1 MYTQIFDPVAHSIA
15 ASAGFAVLPLLTL
28 FLLLGVLRMAARWAA
43 LASLIVSIAVALF
56 VYEMPAGTTISGAA
70 EGAAIGFF
78 PIIWIG
84 INAIWLFKLTQQ
96 SGHADVLRRSLARVS
111 ADQRV
116 QAVLIAFCFGALLE
130 ALAGGGAPVAIC
142 AVLLI
147 SIGVEPI
154 KAAAVCLIADTSPV
168 AFGAL
173 GLPITVLAKITGLP
187 VHQISVMVGRQAP
200 LLALF
205 IPLIL
210 VFIVDGRRG
219 LKEVW
224 PLAAVAGVSFA
235 SAQFAGSMLL
245 PVELVDIVA
254 ALICAAI
261 SIAFLQAWSPRVL
274 RAELGARPSTTQLGT
289 QSSDPQSDRSGDAGS
304 RYGARHGAA
313 AAGEA
318 HAGALS
324 ATAHGGGA
332 VLAMPMSGAQAH
344 FPPGQDHIQ
353 AQTDKPRGAA
363 ASASGGLASSNGNAG
378 APSRATSKS
387 QQQSQPLEHHQVH
400 QQVHQQAQPHDSTAE
415 ILRALAPYAAV
426 ILVVAATQIG
436 WLGHLLGRFTSTFP
450 WPFLHVV
457 DPAGKAVSATSA
469 KFEWILSAGSIVL
482 IAGLIAVPILRL
494 RASVAARVYLQNLHE
509 LRWAIFTV
517 CCVVGVAYVMNLSG
531 QIVTLGIW
539 AADAGTAFA
548 PVSPVLGWF
557 ATALTGSDTS
567 ANALFGML
575 QYTTAHHTGLSDI
588 LLTAANTTG
597 GVVGKAIS
605 PQNLAV
611 GAVAVGMMGR
621 EGVLFRRVAGW
632 TVLMIAALSLLVW
645 LQSTPLL
652 GWMVP

>member
-1 MYTQIFDPVAHSIA
+1 MYTQIFDPVAHSIG
-15 ASAGFAVLPLLTL
+15 ASAAFAALPLLTL
-28 FLLLGVLRMAARWAA
+28 FFLLGVLRFQARWAA
-43 LASLIVSIAVALF
+43 LAALAVSMGVAILA
-56 VYEMPAGTTISGAA
+56 YGMPAGQTGSGAI

-84 INAIWLFKLTQQ
+84 INAIWLFKLTQE

-147 SIGVEPI
+147 SIGVEPL
-154 KAAAVCLIADTSPV
+154 KAATVCLIADTSPV

-187 VHQISVMVGRQAP
+187 VHEISVMVGRQTP
-200 LLALF
+200 LLSLF

-224 PLAAVAGVSFA
+224 PLALVAGAVFA
-235 SAQFAGSMLL
+235 FAQFAGSILL

-254 ALICAAI
+254 ALFCAGL
-261 SIAFLQAWSPRVL
+261 SILFLRVWAPGVL
-274 RAELGARPSTTQLGT
+274 RTDL
-289 QSSDPQSDRSGDAGS
+289 
-304 RYGARHGAA
+304 
-313 AAGEA
+313 
-318 HAGALS
+318 
-324 ATAHGGGA
+324 AT
-332 VLAMPMSGAQAH
+332 
-344 FPPGQDHIQ
+344 
-353 AQTDKPRGAA
+353 A
-363 ASASGGLASSNGNAG
+363 ASAVASSGGRQRLDAGRDGATVSLGATLTLPMPGTDARVHHSADGRGSAPAKATPGSDSN
-378 APSRATSKS
+378 
-387 QQQSQPLEHHQVH
+387 
-400 QQVHQQAQPHDSTAE
+400 AE

-426 ILVVAATQIG
+426 VLVVASTQIG
-436 WLGHLLGRFTSTFP
+436 FIAHALGAITSTFP
-450 WPFLHVV
+450 WPGLHVV
-457 DPAGKAVSATSA
+457 DPKGAAVSAVNA
-469 KFEWILSAGSIVL
+469 KFEWLLSAGSIVL
-482 IAGLIAVPILRL
+482 IAGLLSVPILKL
-494 RASVAARVYLQNLHE
+494 GPAVAARTYLKNLHE
-509 LRWAIFTV
+509 LRWAVFTV

-539 AADAGTAFA
+539 AANAGPAFA
-548 PVSPVLGWF
+548 PVSPILGWF

-575 QYTTAHHTGLSDI
+575 QLTTAHHTGLSDI
-588 LLTAANTTG
+588 LLTAANTSG

-611 GAVAVGMMGR
+611 GAVAVGMIGR
-621 EGVLFRRVAGW
+621 EGVLFRRVFGW
-632 TVLMIAALSLLVW
+632 TVLMIAVLSVLVY
-645 LQSTPLL
+645 LQSTPILS
-652 GWMVP
+652 WMVPQ

>member
-1 MYTQIFDPVAHSIA
+1 MYTQIFDPVAHSIG
-15 ASAGFAVLPLLTL
+15 ASAAFAALPLLTL
-28 FLLLGVLRMAARWAA
+28 FFLLGVLRFQARWAA
-43 LASLIVSIAVALF
+43 LAALAVSMGVAILA
-56 VYEMPAGTTISGAA
+56 YGMPAGQTGSGAI

-84 INAIWLFKLTQQ
+84 INAIWLFKLTQE

-147 SIGVEPI
+147 SIGVEPL
-154 KAAAVCLIADTSPV
+154 KAATVCLIADTSPV

-187 VHQISVMVGRQAP
+187 VHEISVMVGRQTP
-200 LLALF
+200 LLSLF

-224 PLAAVAGVSFA
+224 PLALVAGAVFA
-235 SAQFAGSMLL
+235 FAQFAGSILL

-254 ALICAAI
+254 ALFCAGL
-261 SIAFLQAWSPRVL
+261 SILFLRVWAPGVL
-274 RAELGARPSTTQLGT
+274 RADL
-289 QSSDPQSDRSGDAGS
+289 
-304 RYGARHGAA
+304 
-313 AAGEA
+313 
-318 HAGALS
+318 
-324 ATAHGGGA
+324 ATAA
-332 VLAMPMSGAQAH
+332 S
-344 FPPGQDHIQ
+344 
-353 AQTDKPRGAA
+353 AA
-363 ASASGGLASSNGNAG
+363 ASSGSRQRLDAGRDGATVSLGATLTLPMPGTDARVHHSADGRGSAPAKATPGSDSN
-378 APSRATSKS
+378 
-387 QQQSQPLEHHQVH
+387 
-400 QQVHQQAQPHDSTAE
+400 AE

-426 ILVVAATQIG
+426 VLVVASTQIG
-436 WLGHLLGRFTSTFP
+436 FIAHALGAITSTFP
-450 WPFLHVV
+450 WPGLHVV
-457 DPAGKAVSATSA
+457 DPKGAAVSAVNA
-469 KFEWILSAGSIVL
+469 KFEWLLSAGSIVL
-482 IAGLIAVPILRL
+482 IAGLLSVPILKL
-494 RASVAARVYLQNLHE
+494 GPAVAARTYLKNLHE
-509 LRWAIFTV
+509 LRWAVFTV

-539 AADAGTAFA
+539 AANAGPAFA
-548 PVSPVLGWF
+548 PVSPILGWF

-575 QYTTAHHTGLSDI
+575 QLTTAHHTGLSDI
-588 LLTAANTTG
+588 LLTAANTSG

-611 GAVAVGMMGR
+611 GAVAVGMIGR
-621 EGVLFRRVAGW
+621 EGVLFRRVFGW
-632 TVLMIAALSLLVW
+632 TVLMIAVLSVLVY
-645 LQSTPLL
+645 LQSTPILS
-652 GWMVP
+652 WMVPQ

>member
-1 MYTQIFDPVAHSIA
+1 MYSQIFDPVAHSIG
-15 ASAGFAVLPLLTL
+15 ASAAFAALPLLTL
-28 FLLLGVLRMAARWAA
+28 FVLLGVLRLQARWAA
-43 LASLIVSIAVALF
+43 LASLAVSMAVAIF
-56 VYEMPAGTTISGAA
+56 VYGMPAGQTASGAL

-84 INAIWLFKLTQQ
+84 INAIWLFKLTQA
-96 SGHADVLRRSLARVS
+96 SGHADVLRRALARVS

-147 SIGVEPI
+147 SIGVEPL

-173 GLPITVLAKITGLP
+173 GLPITVLAKITRLP
-187 VHQISVMVGRQAP
+187 VHEISVMVGRQTP
-200 LLALF
+200 LLSLF

-210 VFIVDGRRG
+210 IFVVDGRRG
-219 LKEVW
+219 IKEVW
-224 PLAAVAGVSFA
+224 PLALVAGVVFA
-235 SAQFAGSMLL
+235 LAQFAGSMLL

-254 ALICAAI
+254 ALICAGV
-261 SIAFLQAWSPRVL
+261 SIAFLRVWSPGIL
-274 RAELGARPSTTQLGT
+274 RADLAGAG
-289 QSSDPQSDRSGDAGS
+289 AAVANGS
-304 RYGARHGAA
+304 RPQRPETGRELAGVSRGAA
-313 AAGEA
+313 M
-318 HAGALS
+318 
-324 ATAHGGGA
+324 
-332 VLAMPMSGAQAH
+332 AMPMPGSGAH
-344 FPPGQDHIQ
+344 FHP
-353 AQTDKPRGAA
+353 AA
-363 ASASGGLASSNGNAG
+363 GR
-378 APSRATSKS
+378 SRAPADTT
-387 QQQSQPLEHHQVH
+387 QTP
-400 QQVHQQAQPHDSTAE
+400 DTRAE

-426 ILVVAATQIG
+426 ILVVASTQIAFVG
-436 WLGHLLGRFTSTFP
+436 HALGVATSTFA
-450 WPFLHVV
+450 WPGLHVV
-457 DPAGKAVSATSA
+457 DPKGAAVSAVTA
-469 KFEWILSAGSIVL
+469 KFEWLLSAGSIVL
-482 IAGLIAVPILRL
+482 IAGLLSAPILRVG
-494 RASVAARVYLQNLHE
+494 ASVAAKTYLKNLHE
-509 LRWAIFTV
+509 LRWAVFTV

-539 AADAGTAFA
+539 AAKAGPAFA

-575 QYTTAHHTGLSDI
+575 QLTTAHHTGLSDI
-588 LLTAANTTG
+588 LLTAANTSG

-611 GAVAVGMMGR
+611 GAVAVGMMGK

-632 TVLMIAALSLLVW
+632 TVLMIAALSLLVY

>member
-1 MYTQIFDPVAHSIA
+1 MYTQIFDPVAHSIG
-15 ASAGFAVLPLLTL
+15 ASAFFAVLPLLTL
-28 FLLLGVLRMAARWAA
+28 FVLLGVLRLQARWAA
-43 LASLIVSIAVALF
+43 LTSLAVSMTVAIF
-56 VYEMPAGTTISGAA
+56 VYGMPAGQTASGAL

-84 INAIWLFKLTQQ
+84 INAIWLFKLTQE
-96 SGHADVLRRSLARVS
+96 SGHADVLRRALSRVS

-147 SIGVEPI
+147 SIGVEPL

-173 GLPITVLAKITGLP
+173 GLPITVLAKITRLP
-187 VHQISVMVGRQAP
+187 VHEISVMVGRQTP
-200 LLALF
+200 LLSLF

-219 LKEVW
+219 IKEVW
-224 PLAAVAGVSFA
+224 PLALVTGVVFA
-235 SAQFAGSMLL
+235 FAQFAGSMLL

-254 ALICAAI
+254 ALICAGVAI
-261 SIAFLQAWSPRVL
+261 VFLRVWSPGVL
-274 RAELGARPSTTQLGT
+274 RADLASAQAVAAGSTGH
-289 QSSDPQSDRSGDAGS
+289 RRRDAG
-304 RYGARHGAA
+304 HGL
-313 AAGEA
+313 
-318 HAGALS
+318 AGASHS
-324 ATAHGGGA
+324 ATMT
-332 VLAMPMSGAQAH
+332 MPMPGSSTH
-344 FPPGQDHIQ
+344 FHHPASRGNAPADT
-353 AQTDKPRGAA
+353 AQTAD
-363 ASASGGLASSNGNAG
+363 
-378 APSRATSKS
+378 SRAE
-387 QQQSQPLEHHQVH
+387 L
-400 QQVHQQAQPHDSTAE
+400 
-415 ILRALAPYAAV
+415 LRALSPYAAV
-426 ILVVAATQIG
+426 IFVVAATQIG
-436 WLGHLLGRFTSTFP
+436 FIGHALGVVTSTFA
-450 WPFLHVV
+450 WPGLHVV
-457 DPAGKAVSATSA
+457 DPHGAAVSATSA
-469 KFEWILSAGSIVL
+469 KFEWLLSAGSIVL
-482 IAGLIAVPILRL
+482 IAGLLSAPILKVS
-494 RASVAARVYLQNLHE
+494 APVAARTYLKNLHE
-509 LRWAIFTV
+509 LRWAVFTV

-539 AADAGTAFA
+539 AARAGPAFA

-575 QYTTAHHTGLSDI
+575 QLTTAHHTGLSDI
-588 LLTAANTTG
+588 LLTAANTSG

-611 GAVAVGMMGR
+611 GAVAVGMMGK

-632 TVLMIAALSLLVW
+632 TVLMIAALSLLVY
-645 LQSTPLL
+645 LQSTPVL

>member
-1 MYTQIFDPVAHSIA
+1 MYTQIFDPVAHSVG
-15 ASAGFAVLPLLTL
+15 ASAAFAALPLFTL
-28 FLLLGVLRMAARWAA
+28 FVLLGVLRLQARWAA
-43 LASLIVSIAVALF
+43 LASLAVSVAVAIF
-56 VYEMPAGTTISGAA
+56 VYGMPAGQTASGAL

-84 INAIWLFKLTQQ
+84 INAIWLFKLTQE
-96 SGHADVLRRSLARVS
+96 SGHADVLRRALARVS

-147 SIGVEPI
+147 SVGVEPL

-173 GLPITVLAKITGLP
+173 GLPITVLAKITRLP
-187 VHQISVMVGRQAP
+187 VHDISVMVGRQTP
-200 LLALF
+200 LLSLF

-224 PLAAVAGVSFA
+224 PLALVAGVVFA
-235 SAQFAGSMLL
+235 LAQFAGSMLL

-254 ALICAAI
+254 ALICAGV
-261 SIAFLQAWSPRVL
+261 SIAFLRVWSPGVL
-274 RAELGARPSTTQLGT
+274 RADLAGAGAAVAN
-289 QSSDPQSDRSGDAGS
+289 SGGHQRLDAGHDVVGVS
-304 RYGARHGAA
+304 HGA
-313 AAGEA
+313 
-318 HAGALS
+318 
-324 ATAHGGGA
+324 TM
-332 VLAMPMSGAQAH
+332 AMPMPGAGVH
-344 FPPGQDHIQ
+344 FHH
-353 AQTDKPRGAA
+353 AA
-363 ASASGGLASSNGNAG
+363 GRASAPAKAVQ
-378 APSRATSKS
+378 APDSR
-387 QQQSQPLEHHQVH
+387 
-400 QQVHQQAQPHDSTAE
+400 AE

-426 ILVVAATQIG
+426 ILVVASTQIG
-436 WLGHLLGRFTSTFP
+436 FIGHALSAITSSFP
-450 WPFLHVV
+450 WPGLHVV
-457 DPAGKAVSATSA
+457 DPKGAAVSAVNA
-469 KFEWILSAGSIVL
+469 KFEWLLSAGSIVL
-482 IAGLIAVPILRL
+482 IAGLLSAPILKVS
-494 RASVAARVYLQNLHE
+494 APVATRTYLKNLHE
-509 LRWAIFTV
+509 LRWAVFTV

-539 AADAGTAFA
+539 AAKAGPAFA
-548 PVSPVLGWF
+548 PVSPILGWF

-575 QYTTAHHTGLSDI
+575 QLTTAHHTGLSDI
-588 LLTAANTTG
+588 LLTAANTSG

-611 GAVAVGMMGR
+611 GAVAVGMMGK

-632 TVLMIAALSLLVW
+632 TVLMIATLSLLVY
-645 LQSTPLL
+645 LQSTPVL

>member
-1 MYTQIFDPVAHSIA
+1 MYTQIFDPVAHSIG
-15 ASAGFAVLPLLTL
+15 ASAFFAVLPLLTL
-28 FLLLGVLRMAARWAA
+28 FVLLGVLRLQARWAA
-43 LASLIVSIAVALF
+43 LASLAVSMAVAIF
-56 VYEMPAGTTISGAA
+56 VYGMPAGQTASGAL

-84 INAIWLFKLTQQ
+84 INAIWLFKLTQE
-96 SGHADVLRRSLARVS
+96 SGHADVLRRALARVS

-147 SIGVEPI
+147 SIGVEPL

-173 GLPITVLAKITGLP
+173 GLPITVLAKITRLP
-187 VHQISVMVGRQAP
+187 VHEISVMVGRQTP
-200 LLALF
+200 LLSLF

-219 LKEVW
+219 IKEVW
-224 PLAAVAGVSFA
+224 PLALVTGVVFA
-235 SAQFAGSMLL
+235 FAQFAGSMLL
-245 PVELVDIVA
+245 SVELVDIVA
-254 ALICAAI
+254 ALICAGV
-261 SIAFLQAWSPRVL
+261 SIAFLRVWSPGVL
-274 RAELGARPSTTQLGT
+274 RADL
-289 QSSDPQSDRSGDAGS
+289 
-304 RYGARHGAA
+304 
-313 AAGEA
+313 
-318 HAGALS
+318 AGAGAVAVNAGGHQRADADHGHGLASASHS
-324 ATAHGGGA
+324 ATM
-332 VLAMPMSGAQAH
+332 AMPMPGSGTQFHHTAVRGNASADTAQA
-344 FPPGQDHIQ
+344 PD
-353 AQTDKPRGAA
+353 
-363 ASASGGLASSNGNAG
+363 
-378 APSRATSKS
+378 SR
-387 QQQSQPLEHHQVH
+387 
-400 QQVHQQAQPHDSTAE
+400 AE

-436 WLGHLLGRFTSTFP
+436 FIGHALGVVTSTFA
-450 WPFLHVV
+450 WPGLHVV
-457 DPAGKAVSATSA
+457 DPKGAAVSATSA
-469 KFEWILSAGSIVL
+469 KFEWLLSAGSIVL
-482 IAGLIAVPILRL
+482 IAGLLSAPILKIS
-494 RASVAARVYLQNLHE
+494 APIAARTYLKNLHE
-509 LRWAIFTV
+509 LRWAVFTV

-539 AADAGTAFA
+539 AAKAGPAFA
-548 PVSPVLGWF
+548 PVSPILGWF

-575 QYTTAHHTGLSDI
+575 QLTTAHHTGLSDI
-588 LLTAANTTG
+588 LLTAANTSG

-611 GAVAVGMMGR
+611 GAVAVGMMGK

-632 TVLMIAALSLLVW
+632 TVLMIAALSLLVY
-645 LQSTPLL
+645 LQSTPVL

>member
-1 MYTQIFDPVAHSIA
+1 MYTQIFDPVAHSIG
-15 ASAGFAVLPLLTL
+15 ASAAFAALPLLTL
-28 FLLLGVLRMAARWAA
+28 FFLLGVLRFQARWAA
-43 LASLIVSIAVALF
+43 LAALVVSMAVAIF
-56 VYEMPAGTTISGAA
+56 AYGMPAGQTGSGAI

-84 INAIWLFKLTQQ
+84 INAIWLFKLTQE

-147 SIGVEPI
+147 SIGVEPL
-154 KAAAVCLIADTSPV
+154 KAATVCLIADTSPV

-187 VHQISVMVGRQAP
+187 VHEISVMVGRQTP
-200 LLALF
+200 LLSLF

-224 PLAAVAGVSFA
+224 PLALVAGAVFA
-235 SAQFAGSMLL
+235 FAQFAGSILL

-254 ALICAAI
+254 ALFCAGL
-261 SIAFLQAWSPRVL
+261 SILFLRVWAPGVL
-274 RAELGARPSTTQLGT
+274 RTDL
-289 QSSDPQSDRSGDAGS
+289 
-304 RYGARHGAA
+304 
-313 AAGEA
+313 
-318 HAGALS
+318 
-324 ATAHGGGA
+324 AT
-332 VLAMPMSGAQAH
+332 
-344 FPPGQDHIQ
+344 
-353 AQTDKPRGAA
+353 A
-363 ASASGGLASSNGNAG
+363 ASAGASSGSRRSLDAG
-378 APSRATSKS
+378 HDGATVSLGATLAVPMPGSGVRVHHAADERGSARAKATPKS
-387 QQQSQPLEHHQVH
+387 
-400 QQVHQQAQPHDSTAE
+400 DSNAE

-426 ILVVAATQIG
+426 VLVVASTQIG
-436 WLGHLLGRFTSTFP
+436 FIAHALGAITSTFP
-450 WPFLHVV
+450 WPGLHVV
-457 DPAGKAVSATSA
+457 DPKGAAVSAVNA
-469 KFEWILSAGSIVL
+469 KFEWLLSAGSIVL
-482 IAGLIAVPILRL
+482 IAGLLSVPILKL
-494 RASVAARVYLQNLHE
+494 GPAVAARTYLKNLHE
-509 LRWAIFTV
+509 LRWAVFTV

-539 AADAGTAFA
+539 AANAGPAFA
-548 PVSPVLGWF
+548 PVSPILGWF

-575 QYTTAHHTGLSDI
+575 QLTTAHHTGLSDI
-588 LLTAANTTG
+588 LLTAANTSG

-611 GAVAVGMMGR
+611 GAVAVGMIGR
-621 EGVLFRRVAGW
+621 EGVLFRRVFGW
-632 TVLMIAALSLLVW
+632 TVLMIAVLSVLVY
-645 LQSTPLL
+645 LQSTPILS
-652 GWMVP
+652 WMVPQ

>member
-1 MYTQIFDPVAHSIA
+1 MYSQIFDPVAHSIG
-15 ASAGFAVLPLLTL
+15 ASAAFAALPLLTL
-28 FLLLGVLRMAARWAA
+28 FVLLGVLRLQARWAA
-43 LASLIVSIAVALF
+43 LASLAVSMAVAVF
-56 VYEMPAGTTISGAA
+56 VYGMPASQTASGAL

-84 INAIWLFKLTQQ
+84 INAIWLFKLTQE
-96 SGHADVLRRSLARVS
+96 SGHADVLRRALALVS

-116 QAVLIAFCFGALLE
+116 QAVLVAFCFGALLE

-147 SIGVEPI
+147 SIGVEPL

-173 GLPITVLAKITGLP
+173 GLPITVLAKITRLP
-187 VHQISVMVGRQAP
+187 VHDISVMVGRQTP
-200 LLALF
+200 LLSLF

-224 PLAAVAGVSFA
+224 PLALVAGVMFA
-235 SAQFAGSMLL
+235 LAQFAGSMLL

-254 ALICAAI
+254 ALICAGV
-261 SIAFLQAWSPRVL
+261 SIVFLRVWSPSVL
-274 RAELGARPSTTQLGT
+274 RADL
-289 QSSDPQSDRSGDAGS
+289 AGV
-304 RYGARHGAA
+304 AA
-313 AAGEA
+313 AVANSGGRQRPEPSRDVAGVS
-318 HAGALS
+318 HS
-324 ATAHGGGA
+324 AT
-332 VLAMPMSGAQAH
+332 LAMPMPGSGTPLHHAAGRDNAPAGTAQE
-344 FPPGQDHIQ
+344 P
-353 AQTDKPRGAA
+353 
-363 ASASGGLASSNGNAG
+363 
-378 APSRATSKS
+378 
-387 QQQSQPLEHHQVH
+387 
-400 QQVHQQAQPHDSTAE
+400 DSPAE

-426 ILVVAATQIG
+426 ILVVASTQISLIG
-436 WLGHLLGRFTSTFP
+436 HALGAITSTFP
-450 WPFLHVV
+450 WPGLHVV
-457 DPAGKAVSATSA
+457 DPKGAAVSAVNA
-469 KFEWILSAGSIVL
+469 KFEWLLSAGSIVL
-482 IAGLIAVPILRL
+482 IAGLLSAPILKVS
-494 RASVAARVYLQNLHE
+494 APVAARTYLKNLHE
-509 LRWAIFTV
+509 LRWAVFTV

-539 AADAGTAFA
+539 AAKAGPAFA

-575 QYTTAHHTGLSDI
+575 QLTTAHHTGLSDI
-588 LLTAANTTG
+588 LLTAANTSG
-597 GVVGKAIS
+597 GVIGKAIS

-611 GAVAVGMMGR
+611 GAVAVGMMGK

-632 TVLMIAALSLLVW
+632 TVLMIAVLSLLVY
-645 LQSTPLL
+645 LQSTPVL

>member
-1 MYTQIFDPVAHSIA
+1 MYTQIFAPVAHSIG
-15 ASAGFAVLPLLTL
+15 ASAAFAALPLLTL
-28 FLLLGVLRMAARWAA
+28 FVLLGVLRLQARWAA
-43 LASLIVSIAVALF
+43 LTSLAVSMAVAIL
-56 VYEMPAGTTISGAA
+56 VYGMPASQTASGAL

-84 INAIWLFKLTQQ
+84 INAIWLFKLTQE
-96 SGHADVLRRSLARVS
+96 SGHADVLRRALARVS

-147 SIGVEPI
+147 SIGVEPL

-173 GLPITVLAKITGLP
+173 GLPITVLAKITRLP
-187 VHQISVMVGRQAP
+187 VHEISVMVGRQTP
-200 LLALF
+200 LLSLF

-224 PLAAVAGVSFA
+224 PLALVAGIVFA
-235 SAQFAGSMLL
+235 LAQFAGSMLL

-254 ALICAAI
+254 ALVCAGV
-261 SIAFLQAWSPRVL
+261 SIVFLRVWSPGVL
-274 RAELGARPSTTQLGT
+274 RADLA
-289 QSSDPQSDRSGDAGS
+289 
-304 RYGARHGAA
+304 GAA
-313 AAGEA
+313 AAVANSGGQRRLEPSRDL
-318 HAGALS
+318 AGVSHS
-324 ATAHGGGA
+324 ATM
-332 VLAMPMSGAQAH
+332 AMPTPGSGTHFHHAAERGNAPADTAQA
-344 FPPGQDHIQ
+344 PD
-353 AQTDKPRGAA
+353 
-363 ASASGGLASSNGNAG
+363 
-378 APSRATSKS
+378 SR
-387 QQQSQPLEHHQVH
+387 
-400 QQVHQQAQPHDSTAE
+400 AE

-426 ILVVAATQIG
+426 ILVVASTQIDLVG
-436 WLGHLLGRFTSTFP
+436 HALGVITSTFP
-450 WPFLHVV
+450 WPGLHVV
-457 DPAGKAVSATSA
+457 DPKGAAVSAVNA
-469 KFEWILSAGSIVL
+469 KFEWLLSAGSIVL
-482 IAGLIAVPILRL
+482 IAGLLSAPILKVS
-494 RASVAARVYLQNLHE
+494 APVAARTYLKNLHE
-509 LRWAIFTV
+509 LRWAVFTV

-539 AADAGTAFA
+539 AAKAGPAFA
-548 PVSPVLGWF
+548 PVSPILGWF

-575 QYTTAHHTGLSDI
+575 QLTTAHHTGLSDI
-588 LLTAANTTG
+588 LLTAANTSG

-611 GAVAVGMMGR
+611 GAVAVGMMGK

-632 TVLMIAALSLLVW
+632 TVLMIAALSLLVY
-645 LQSTPLL
+645 LQSTPVL

>member
-1 MYTQIFDPVAHSIA
+1 MYTQIFDPVAHSIG
-15 ASAGFAVLPLLTL
+15 ASAAFAALPLLTL
-28 FLLLGVLRMAARWAA
+28 FVLLGVLRLQARWAA
-43 LASLIVSIAVALF
+43 LASLAVSMAVAIF
-56 VYEMPAGTTISGAA
+56 VYGMPASQTTSGAL

-84 INAIWLFKLTQQ
+84 INAIWLFKLTQE
-96 SGHADVLRRSLARVS
+96 SGHADVLRRALARVS

-173 GLPITVLAKITGLP
+173 GLPITVLAKITRLP
-187 VHQISVMVGRQAP
+187 VHEISVMVGRQTP
-200 LLALF
+200 LLSLF

-210 VFIVDGRRG
+210 IFIVDGRRG
-219 LKEVW
+219 MKEVW
-224 PLAAVAGVSFA
+224 PLALVTGLVFA
-235 SAQFAGSMLL
+235 LAQFAGSMLL

-254 ALICAAI
+254 ALICAGV
-261 SIAFLQAWSPRVL
+261 SIAFLRVWLPPVL
-274 RAELGARPSTTQLGT
+274 RADLAGA
-289 QSSDPQSDRSGDAGS
+289 
-304 RYGARHGAA
+304 GAA
-313 AAGEA
+313 VANSGGHERLEPGRDLAGVSHSAAMTMPMPGSGTHFHHAAGRRNAPADTA
-318 HAGALS
+318 HAS
-324 ATAHGGGA
+324 
-332 VLAMPMSGAQAH
+332 
-344 FPPGQDHIQ
+344 D
-353 AQTDKPRGAA
+353 
-363 ASASGGLASSNGNAG
+363 
-378 APSRATSKS
+378 SR
-387 QQQSQPLEHHQVH
+387 
-400 QQVHQQAQPHDSTAE
+400 AE

-426 ILVVAATQIG
+426 ILVVASTQIG
-436 WLGHLLGRFTSTFP
+436 FVGHALGVITSTFA
-450 WPFLHVV
+450 WPGLHVV
-457 DPAGKAVSATSA
+457 DPKGAAVSAVNA
-469 KFEWILSAGSIVL
+469 KFEWLLSAGSIVL
-482 IAGLIAVPILRL
+482 IAGLLSAPILKVS
-494 RASVAARVYLQNLHE
+494 APVAARTYLKNLHE
-509 LRWAIFTV
+509 LRWAVFTV

-539 AADAGTAFA
+539 AAKAGPAFA

-575 QYTTAHHTGLSDI
+575 QLTTAHHTGLSEI
-588 LLTAANTTG
+588 LLTAANTSG

-611 GAVAVGMMGR
+611 GAVAVGMMGK

-632 TVLMIAALSLLVW
+632 TVLMIAALSLLVY
-645 LQSTPLL
+645 LQSTPVLS
-652 GWMVP
+652 WMVP

>member
-1 MYTQIFDPVAHSIA
+1 MYTQIFDPVAHSIG
-15 ASAGFAVLPLLTL
+15 ASAAFAVLPLLTL

-43 LASLIVSIAVALF
+43 LASLVVSMVVALF
-56 VYEMPAGTTISGAA
+56 VYGMPLGTTVSGAA

-84 INAIWLFKLTQQ
+84 INAIWLFKLTQE

-147 SIGVEPI
+147 SIGVEPL

-187 VHQISVMVGRQAP
+187 VHEISVMVGRQAP

-224 PLAAVAGVSFA
+224 PLAVIAGVCFA
-235 SAQFAGSMLL
+235 LGQFGGSMLL

-254 ALICAAI
+254 ALICAAV
-261 SIAFLQAWSPRVL
+261 SIAFLQVWSPRVL
-274 RAELGARPSTTQLGT
+274 RAELS
-289 QSSDPQSDRSGDAGS
+289 DAGTS
-304 RYGARHGAA
+304 DAAGAYRARHDAQRNKGAA
-313 AAGEA
+313 DKGTAGGAVGEA
-318 HAGALS
+318 QHAGAFS
-324 ATAHGGGA
+324 VAAAHGA
-332 VLAMPMSGAQAH
+332 TLAMPMTPAGSQFPPGAAQAADAQRGSRARSSAANGNPHAEAQAH
-344 FPPGQDHIQ
+344 TASKAKQLAQQ
-353 AQTDKPRGAA
+353 AQ
-363 ASASGGLASSNGNAG
+363 
-378 APSRATSKS
+378 
-387 QQQSQPLEHHQVH
+387 
-400 QQVHQQAQPHDSTAE
+400 QQAQPHDSAAD
-415 ILRALAPYAAV
+415 IVRALAPYAAV
-426 ILVVAATQIG
+426 ILVVASTQIG
-436 WLGHLLGRFTSTFP
+436 WLGHLLGRFTTTFP

-457 DPAGKAVSATSA
+457 APSGKAVSATSA

-482 IAGLIAVPILRL
+482 IAGLIAVPILKLRL
-494 RASVAARVYLQNLHE
+494 SVAARVYLQNLHE

-539 AADAGTAFA
+539 AANAGPAFA

-652 GWMVP
+652 NWMVPQLT

>member
-1 MYTQIFDPVAHSIA
+1 MYTQTFAPVAHSIG
-15 ASAGFAVLPLLTL
+15 ASAAFAALPLLIL
-28 FLLLGVLRMAARWAA
+28 FVLLGVLRVQARWAA
-43 LASLIVSIAVALF
+43 LASLAVSMAVAIL
-56 VYEMPAGTTISGAA
+56 VYGMPANQTASGAL

-84 INAIWLFKLTQQ
+84 INAIWLFKLTQE
-96 SGHADVLRRSLARVS
+96 SGHADVLRRALARVS

-147 SIGVEPI
+147 SIGVEPL

-173 GLPITVLAKITGLP
+173 GLPITVLAKITRLP
-187 VHQISVMVGRQAP
+187 VHEISVMVGRQTP
-200 LLALF
+200 LLSLF

-224 PLAAVAGVSFA
+224 PLALVAGIVFA
-235 SAQFAGSMLL
+235 LAQFAGSMLL

-254 ALICAAI
+254 ALVCAGV
-261 SIAFLQAWSPRVL
+261 SIVFLRVWSPGVL
-274 RAELGARPSTTQLGT
+274 RADLA
-289 QSSDPQSDRSGDAGS
+289 
-304 RYGARHGAA
+304 GAA
-313 AAGEA
+313 AAVANSGGQRRLEPSRDL
-318 HAGALS
+318 AGVSHS
-324 ATAHGGGA
+324 ATM
-332 VLAMPMSGAQAH
+332 AMPTPGSGTHFHHAAERGNAPADTAQA
-344 FPPGQDHIQ
+344 PD
-353 AQTDKPRGAA
+353 
-363 ASASGGLASSNGNAG
+363 
-378 APSRATSKS
+378 SR
-387 QQQSQPLEHHQVH
+387 
-400 QQVHQQAQPHDSTAE
+400 AE
-415 ILRALAPYAAV
+415 ILRALAPYGAV
-426 ILVVAATQIG
+426 ILVVASTQISLVG
-436 WLGHLLGRFTSTFP
+436 HALGVITSTFP
-450 WPFLHVV
+450 WPGLHVV
-457 DPAGKAVSATSA
+457 DPKGAAVSAVNA
-469 KFEWILSAGSIVL
+469 KFEWLLSAGSIVL
-482 IAGLIAVPILRL
+482 IAGLLSAPILKVS
-494 RASVAARVYLQNLHE
+494 APVATRTYLKNLHE
-509 LRWAIFTV
+509 LRWAVFTV

-539 AADAGTAFA
+539 AAKAGPAFA
-548 PVSPVLGWF
+548 PVSPILGWF

-575 QYTTAHHTGLSDI
+575 QLTTAHHTGLSDI
-588 LLTAANTTG
+588 LLTAANTSG

-611 GAVAVGMMGR
+611 GAVAVGMMGK

-632 TVLMIAALSLLVW
+632 TVLMIAALSLLVY
-645 LQSTPLL
+645 LQSTPVL

>member
-1 MYTQIFDPVAHSIA
+1 MYTQIFDPVAHSIG
-15 ASAGFAVLPLLTL
+15 ASAAFAALPLLTL
-28 FLLLGVLRMAARWAA
+28 FFLLGVLRFQARWAA
-43 LASLIVSIAVALF
+43 LAALAVSMGVAILA
-56 VYEMPAGTTISGAA
+56 YGMPAGQTGSGAI

-84 INAIWLFKLTQQ
+84 INAIWLFKLTQE

-147 SIGVEPI
+147 SIGVEPL
-154 KAAAVCLIADTSPV
+154 KAATVCLIADTSPV

-187 VHQISVMVGRQAP
+187 VHEISVMVGRQTP
-200 LLALF
+200 LLSLF

-224 PLAAVAGVSFA
+224 PLALVAGAVFA
-235 SAQFAGSMLL
+235 FAQFAGSMLL

-254 ALICAAI
+254 ALICAGL
-261 SIAFLQAWSPRVL
+261 SIVFLRVWAPGVL
-274 RAELGARPSTTQLGT
+274 RADL
-289 QSSDPQSDRSGDAGS
+289 
-304 RYGARHGAA
+304 
-313 AAGEA
+313 
-318 HAGALS
+318 
-324 ATAHGGGA
+324 ATAA
-332 VLAMPMSGAQAH
+332 S
-344 FPPGQDHIQ
+344 
-353 AQTDKPRGAA
+353 AA
-363 ASASGGLASSNGNAG
+363 ASSGSRQRLDASRDGATVSLGATLTLPMPGTDARVHHSADGRKSAPAKATPGSDSN
-378 APSRATSKS
+378 
-387 QQQSQPLEHHQVH
+387 
-400 QQVHQQAQPHDSTAE
+400 AE

-426 ILVVAATQIG
+426 VLVVASTQIG
-436 WLGHLLGRFTSTFP
+436 FIAHALGAITSTFP
-450 WPFLHVV
+450 WPGLHVV
-457 DPAGKAVSATSA
+457 DPKGAAVSAVNA
-469 KFEWILSAGSIVL
+469 KFEWLLSAGSIVL
-482 IAGLIAVPILRL
+482 IAGLLSVPILKL
-494 RASVAARVYLQNLHE
+494 GAAVAARTYVKNLHE
-509 LRWAIFTV
+509 LRWAVFTV

-539 AADAGTAFA
+539 AANAGPAFA
-548 PVSPVLGWF
+548 PVSPILGWF

-575 QYTTAHHTGLSDI
+575 QLTTAHHTGLSDI
-588 LLTAANTTG
+588 LLTAANTSG

-611 GAVAVGMMGR
+611 GAVAVGMIGR
-621 EGVLFRRVAGW
+621 EGVLFRRVFGW
-632 TVLMIAALSLLVW
+632 TVLMIAVLSLLVY
-645 LQSTPLL
+645 LQSTPMFS
-652 GWMVP
+652 WMVP

>member
-1 MYTQIFDPVAHSIA
+1 MYTQTFAPVAHSIG
-15 ASAGFAVLPLLTL
+15 ASAAFAALPLLIL
-28 FLLLGVLRMAARWAA
+28 FVLLGVLRVQARWAA
-43 LASLIVSIAVALF
+43 LASLAVSMAVAIL
-56 VYEMPAGTTISGAA
+56 VYGMPANQTASGAL

-84 INAIWLFKLTQQ
+84 INAIWLFKLTQE
-96 SGHADVLRRSLARVS
+96 SGHADVLRRALARVS

-147 SIGVEPI
+147 SIGVEPL

-173 GLPITVLAKITGLP
+173 GLPITVLAKITRLP
-187 VHQISVMVGRQAP
+187 VHEISVMVGRQTP
-200 LLALF
+200 LLSLF

-224 PLAAVAGVSFA
+224 PLALVAGIVFA
-235 SAQFAGSMLL
+235 LAQFAGSMLL

-254 ALICAAI
+254 ALVCAGV
-261 SIAFLQAWSPRVL
+261 SIVFLRVWSPGVL
-274 RAELGARPSTTQLGT
+274 RADLA
-289 QSSDPQSDRSGDAGS
+289 
-304 RYGARHGAA
+304 GAA
-313 AAGEA
+313 AAVANSGGQRRLEPSRDL
-318 HAGALS
+318 AGVSHS
-324 ATAHGGGA
+324 ATM
-332 VLAMPMSGAQAH
+332 AMPTPGSGTHFHHAAERGNAPADTAQA
-344 FPPGQDHIQ
+344 PD
-353 AQTDKPRGAA
+353 
-363 ASASGGLASSNGNAG
+363 
-378 APSRATSKS
+378 SR
-387 QQQSQPLEHHQVH
+387 
-400 QQVHQQAQPHDSTAE
+400 AE
-415 ILRALAPYAAV
+415 ILRALAPYGAV
-426 ILVVAATQIG
+426 ILVVASTQISLVG
-436 WLGHLLGRFTSTFP
+436 HALGVITSTFP
-450 WPFLHVV
+450 WPGLHVV
-457 DPAGKAVSATSA
+457 DPKGAAVSAVNA
-469 KFEWILSAGSIVL
+469 KFEWLLSAGSIVL
-482 IAGLIAVPILRL
+482 IAGLLSAPILKVS
-494 RASVAARVYLQNLHE
+494 APVAARTYLKNLHE
-509 LRWAIFTV
+509 LRWAVFTV

-539 AADAGTAFA
+539 AAKAGPAFA
-548 PVSPVLGWF
+548 PVSPILGWF

-575 QYTTAHHTGLSDI
+575 QLTTAHHTGLSDI
-588 LLTAANTTG
+588 LLTAANTSG

-611 GAVAVGMMGR
+611 GAVAVGMMGK

-632 TVLMIAALSLLVW
+632 TVLMIAALSLLVY
-645 LQSTPLL
+645 LQSTPVL

>member
-1 MYTQIFDPVAHSIA
+1 MYTQIFDPVVHSIG
-15 ASAGFAVLPLLTL
+15 ASAAFAALPLLTL
-28 FLLLGVLRMAARWAA
+28 FFLLGVLRFQARWAA
-43 LASLIVSIAVALF
+43 LAALAVSMAVATF
-56 VYEMPAGTTISGAA
+56 AYGMPAGQTGSGAI

-84 INAIWLFKLTQQ
+84 INAIWLFKLTQE

-147 SIGVEPI
+147 SIGVEPL
-154 KAAAVCLIADTSPV
+154 KAATVCLVADTSPV

-187 VHQISVMVGRQAP
+187 VHEITVMVGRQTP
-200 LLALF
+200 VLSLF

-224 PLAAVAGVSFA
+224 PLALVAGVVFA
-235 SAQFAGSMLL
+235 FSQFAGSMLL

-254 ALICAAI
+254 ALICGGL
-261 SIAFLQAWSPRVL
+261 SIAFLRVWAPGVL
-274 RAELGARPSTTQLGT
+274 RADLASATSAVASSGDRQRRDAGHDGATVSLGATLALPMPGADARLHRTVGERGSAPAKATPR
-289 QSSDPQSDRSGDAGS
+289 SD
-304 RYGARHGAA
+304 
-313 AAGEA
+313 
-318 HAGALS
+318 
-324 ATAHGGGA
+324 
-332 VLAMPMSGAQAH
+332 
-344 FPPGQDHIQ
+344 
-353 AQTDKPRGAA
+353 
-363 ASASGGLASSNGNAG
+363 SN
-378 APSRATSKS
+378 
-387 QQQSQPLEHHQVH
+387 V
-400 QQVHQQAQPHDSTAE
+400 E

-426 ILVVAATQIG
+426 VLVVASTQIG
-436 WLGHLLGRFTSTFP
+436 FIGHALGAVTSTFP
-450 WPFLHVV
+450 WPGLHVV
-457 DPAGKAVSATSA
+457 DAKGAAVSAVNA
-469 KFEWILSAGSIVL
+469 KFEWLLSAGSIVL
-482 IAGLIAVPILRL
+482 IAGLLSVPILKL
-494 RASVAARVYLQNLHE
+494 GAAVAARTYLKNLHE
-509 LRWAIFTV
+509 LRWAVFTV

-539 AADAGTAFA
+539 AAKAGPAFA
-548 PVSPVLGWF
+548 PVAPILGWF

-575 QYTTAHHTGLSDI
+575 QLTTAHHTGLSDI
-588 LLTAANTTG
+588 LLTAANTSG

-611 GAVAVGMMGR
+611 GAVAVGMIGR
-621 EGVLFRRVAGW
+621 EGVLFRRVFGW
-632 TVLMIAALSLLVW
+632 TVLMIVVLSVLVY
-645 LQSTPLL
+645 LQSTPILS
-652 GWMVP
+652 WMVP

>member
-1 MYTQIFDPVAHSIA
+1 MYTQTFAPVAHSIG
-15 ASAGFAVLPLLTL
+15 ASAAFAALPLLIL
-28 FLLLGVLRMAARWAA
+28 FVLLGVLRVQARWAA
-43 LASLIVSIAVALF
+43 LASLAVSMAVAIL
-56 VYEMPAGTTISGAA
+56 VYGMPANQTASGAL

-84 INAIWLFKLTQQ
+84 INAIWLFKLTQE
-96 SGHADVLRRSLARVS
+96 SGHADVLRRALARVS

-147 SIGVEPI
+147 SIGVEPL

-173 GLPITVLAKITGLP
+173 GLPITVLAKITRLP
-187 VHQISVMVGRQAP
+187 VHEISVMVGRQTP
-200 LLALF
+200 LLSLF

-224 PLAAVAGVSFA
+224 PLALVAGIVFA
-235 SAQFAGSMLL
+235 LAQFAGSMLL

-254 ALICAAI
+254 ALVCAGV
-261 SIAFLQAWSPRVL
+261 SIVFLRVWSPGVL
-274 RAELGARPSTTQLGT
+274 RADLA
-289 QSSDPQSDRSGDAGS
+289 
-304 RYGARHGAA
+304 GAA
-313 AAGEA
+313 AAVANSGGQRRLEPSRDL
-318 HAGALS
+318 AGVSHS
-324 ATAHGGGA
+324 ATM
-332 VLAMPMSGAQAH
+332 AMPTPGSGTHFHHAAERGNAPADTAQA
-344 FPPGQDHIQ
+344 PD
-353 AQTDKPRGAA
+353 
-363 ASASGGLASSNGNAG
+363 
-378 APSRATSKS
+378 SR
-387 QQQSQPLEHHQVH
+387 
-400 QQVHQQAQPHDSTAE
+400 AE

-426 ILVVAATQIG
+426 ILVVASTQISLVG
-436 WLGHLLGRFTSTFP
+436 HALGVITSTFP
-450 WPFLHVV
+450 WPGLHVV
-457 DPAGKAVSATSA
+457 DPKGAAVSAVNA
-469 KFEWILSAGSIVL
+469 KFEWLLSAGSIVL
-482 IAGLIAVPILRL
+482 IAGLLSAPILKVS
-494 RASVAARVYLQNLHE
+494 APVAARTYLKNLHE
-509 LRWAIFTV
+509 LRWAVFTV

-539 AADAGTAFA
+539 AAKAGPAFA
-548 PVSPVLGWF
+548 PVSPILGWF

-575 QYTTAHHTGLSDI
+575 QLTTAHHTGLSDI
-588 LLTAANTTG
+588 LLTAANTSG

-611 GAVAVGMMGR
+611 GAVAVGMMGK

-632 TVLMIAALSLLVW
+632 TVLMIAALSLLVY
-645 LQSTPLL
+645 LQSTPVL